1 MSRAE
6 EILSASF
13 RLRRTLV
20 RSIRYSAIIS
30 RKDAK
35 ILKQKTRS
43 TNSIFLCAFA
53 KPLRL
58 CVKPFLFLALLNV
71 FAIQS
76 SSQLVDKT
84 PAAVPV
90 APSIYNREPYEDPTI
105 SGINRDAAR
114 ATAYSY
120 ANINDALKNDREKS
134 GRYISLNGDWDFSF
148 ALKPGDEPKDFYKN
162 KVSGWKKIPV
172 PSNWEMQG
180 YDKPIYKSAVY
191 PFRPVNPPYI
201 PKDYNGVGCYQRS
214 IIIPADWKNMNI
226 TLHFGGVS
234 SAYKLWLNGKF
245 VGYAEDSFLPSEFN
259 ITPYLQD
266 GENIISVW
274 VIRWSDGSFLEDQDQ
289 WRMSGIHREVYL
301 MAEPKLRIADFF
313 YQTKLDKDHKDA
325 VLSIRPRIE
334 NLTGHEMPGYKLK
347 AQLYDATDKP
357 VLQNPLE
364 KKVDDI
370 INEIHPRLDRV
381 KFGLLETTISNPKKW
396 SFEDPNL
403 YKLVLSLED
412 SIGNVLEIKT
422 CNLGFRSIEFRKS
435 DSKLLINGKL
445 TYLYG
450 VNRPDHHPTKGKALS
465 REDILQDIRTM
476 KQFNFNCVR
485 LSHYPSDPYLLDLC
499 DQFGMMVIDE
509 ANLETHGLGGK
520 LSHDAAW
527 AGAYVERV
535 SRMALRDK
543 NYPSIIMWSLGNEA
557 GSGPNHAAM
566 AGWIKDFD
574 MTRPLHYEPAMGSP
588 KEEGYIDPSDL
599 RYLKSNDHSHRIQNP
614 LDQYYVDVISRMYPS
629 DYTAPLLVNQPNGDN
644 RPIFFCEY
652 AHAMGNSAGNLKD
665 FWDQWRTLPRVIG
678 GCIWEFKDQGL
689 EKTDSA
695 GVKYYAYG
703 GDYGEIYFDNF
714 TIKGVVNADGKPK
727 GAMYECKR
735 IFQPIQVEWADS
747 VKGLIKIINRSEIK
761 NVNAYAANIT
771 VREDGK
777 IISNQ
782 QIGGIDVAPLNVVG
796 FPISK
801 WLPKMKPDAEYHVT
815 ISFVLAKDELWASK
829 GFEIASNQLVLQK
842 ARSFETNPLGTV
854 LKETEDAY
862 IFKNRSLQITIGKY
876 SGALQSYIINGK
888 EQIKQP
894 LLPHFTRPQTDNDK
908 RGWKTHRML
917 KAWYENKPVLKKAN
931 WTFLEGRYYNQ
942 CHFSLLNDS
951 VSVDVYYTLND
962 KGVIRV
968 DYAFRVKDFFS
979 KNKVTLPNIP
989 KIGMQGGI
997 NKNFTQ
1003 IEYFGRGPFENY
1015 IDKRYGTDVGIY
1027 NQNIYDFMENYV
1039 IPQENGNRTDVRWM
1053 YLSNPKTKDGLLIV
1067 ADSLLSMSAW
1077 PYTEENI
1084 QNAKHT
1090 NKLKEADYIT
1100 LNMDLI
1106 QMGVGGNDSWSDV
1119 AAPLEKYQIP
1129 AKDYH
1134 YSFYI
1139 VPFNSKN
1146 KTAGERAKEI
1156 RF

>member
-1 MSRAE
+1 MLPAAVL
-6 EILSASF
+6 LSAS
-13 RLRRTLV
+13 LCHSLV
-20 RSIRYSAIIS
+20 RP
-30 RKDAK
+30 D
-35 ILKQKTRS
+35 ILFSKLKSKKSKFKRLLFFY
-43 TNSIFLCAFA
+43 FL
-53 KPLRL
+53 
-58 CVKPFLFLALLNV
+58 LLNFD
-71 FAIQS
+71 FAHA
-76 SSQLVDKT
+76 QLVDKT

-90 APSIYNREPYEDPTI
+90 APSIYNREPYEDPLV
-105 SGINRDAAR
+105 SGINRDASR
-114 ATAYSY
+114 VTAYSY
-120 ANINDALKNDREKS
+120 SSINDALKNEREKS
-134 GRYISLNGDWDFSF
+134 GRYISLNGDWDFAF
-148 ALKPGDEPKDFYKN
+148 ALKPGDELKDFYKS
-162 KVSGWKKIPV
+162 KVNGWKKIPV

-191 PFRPVNPPYI
+191 PFRPVNPPYV
-201 PKDYNGVGCYQRS
+201 PKDYNGVGCYQKS
-214 IIIPADWKNMNI
+214 FTVPANWKDKNI

-234 SAYKLWLNGKF
+234 SAYKLWINGKF
-245 VGYAEDSFLPSEFN
+245 AGYAEDSFLPSEFN
-259 ITPYLQD
+259 ITPYLQE

-301 MAEPKLRIADFF
+301 MAEPKMRIADFF
-313 YQTKLDKDHKDA
+313 YQTKLDKDYKDA

-334 NLTGHEMPGYKLK
+334 NLTGHEMPGYVLK
-347 AQLYDATDKP
+347 AQLFDVNNQP
-357 VLQNPLE
+357 VLQTPLV
-364 KKVDDI
+364 KKADDI

-396 SFEDPNL
+396 STEEPNL

-412 SIGNVLEIKT
+412 SAGNVVEVKT

-465 REDILQDIRTM
+465 RADILQDIKTM

-499 DQFGMMVIDE
+499 DEFGMMVIDE

-520 LSHDAAW
+520 LSHDAMW
-527 AGAYVERV
+527 AGAYVERI

-543 NYPSIIMWSLGNEA
+543 NHPSIVMWSLGNEA

-566 AGWIKDFD
+566 AAWIKDFD
-574 MTRPLHYEPAMGSP
+574 ITRPLHYEPAMGSP
-588 KEEGYIDPSDL
+588 KEEGYIDPSDPK
-599 RYLKSNDHSHRIQNP
+599 YLKSNDHSHRIQNP

-629 DYTAPLLVNQPNGDN
+629 DYTAPLLVNQNNGDK

-703 GDYGEIYFDNF
+703 GDYGEKYFDNF
-714 TIKGVVNADGKPK
+714 TIKGIVNADGKPK
-727 GAMYECKR
+727 GVMWDCKR

-747 VKGLIKIINRSEIK
+747 VKRLITVINHSLIK
-761 NVNAYAANIT
+761 NVSDYTAYIT
-771 VREDGK
+771 IHKDGR
-777 IISNQ
+777 IISTKE
-782 QIGGIDVAPLNVVG
+782 IGNIDIGPG
-796 FPISK
+796 RESTFPITED
-801 WLPKMKPDAEYHVT
+801 LPKLEANAEYHVDLK
-815 ISFVLAKDELWASK
+815 FVLPNATAWAES
-829 GFEIASNQLVLQK
+829 GFEIASNQLALNEIVRSKRKLIIEGNEYLKQSGSMKLLQ
-842 ARSFETNPLGTV
+842 
-854 LKETEDAY
+854 
-862 IFKNRSLQITIGKY
+862 
-876 SGALQSYIINGK
+876 GANGVHINGK
-888 EQIKQP
+888 DFSIYFTNEGILSSYQYKGTEQIRTALRPNFKRP
-894 LLPHFTRPQTDNDK
+894 LTDNDK
-908 RGWKTHRML
+908 RGWKPHRKL
-917 KAWYENKPVLKKAN
+917 KQWYEYNLTAKGNINFARSK
-931 WTFLEGRYYNQ
+931 EGYEGNAE
-942 CHFSLLNDS
+942 FSLINDS
-951 VSVDVYYTLND
+951 AVVQLHYTINEA
-962 KGVIRV
+962 GVIKV
-968 DYAFRVKDFFS
+968 DYKLNVKPE
-979 KNKVTLPNIP
+979 LPNIP
-989 KIGMQGGI
+989 KLGMQMGVER
-997 NKNFTQ
+997 NYST
-1003 IEYFGRGPFENY
+1003 IEWFGKGPMENY
-1015 IDKRYGTDVGIY
+1015 IDKNYGFDAGVYSLPIS
-1027 NQNIYDFMENYV
+1027 QFMENYV
-1039 IPQENGNRTDVRWM
+1039 VPQENGNRTDVRWM
-1053 YLSNPKTKDGLLIV
+1053 FLANKQKEGLLIV

-1090 NKLKEADYIT
+1090 NKLKDAGFIT
-1100 LNMDLI
+1100 LNIDLI

-1129 AKDYH
+1129 AKDYQ

-1139 VPFNSKN
+1139 VPFNAKN

-1156 RF
+1156 KF